1 MLQAA
6 WLDYSSTGGKFIV
19 KISNV
24 DVARDSVRIGKW
36 LESDLISALDIE
48 VKDIWL
54 SPTFTGGGRDFAEIW
69 MTPRGVVG
77 FNEATNSLLR
87 VS

>member
-24 DVARDSVRIGKW
+24 DVARVYVRIGEW
-36 LESDLISALDIE
+36 LESDLISALDSE
-48 VKDIWL
+48 VKVIWL
-54 SPTFTGGGRDFAEIW
+54 SPADTGGKVGIL
-69 MTPRGVVG
+69 PRFG
-77 FNEATNSLLR
+77 
-87 VS
+87 